1 MCERATLISF
11 DLPLLLRRAAAA
23 LPLFPLF
30 ARSALDLDCA
40 RNELPA
46 EPILQLNLGTG
57 TRWRRSFHPPEAV
70 GKEEGEEAVCIRR
83 LERCLDLSPSVSS
96 ALPTSVDR
104 PLGWN
109 VAAVGDFTAMF
120 DHDGMRER
128 RREGRRKLTNSIG
141 GGTRSVGRS
150 IGLSEKE
157 RKREAGFGLSLVSSA
172 HVVRAPSITR
182 TNFPPTMVPEWR
194 GGRRSAWAMDDR
206 WTSGFA
212 FCRGRDWPRSKIA
225 RE

>member
-83 LERCLDLSPSVSS
+83 LERFPSPH
-96 ALPTSVDR
+96 VDR
-104 PLGWN
+104 PPGWN

-141 GGTRSVGRS
+141 GGTRTVGRS

-157 RKREAGFGLSLVSSA
+157 RNREREAGFGLSLVSSA

-194 GGRRSAWAMDDR
+194 GGRRSAWAMDGPMDER
-206 WTSGFA
+206 VCFLSTEGLA
-212 FCRGRDWPRSKIA
+212 KI
-225 RE
+225 